1 MQMNTSELIRFQAQ
15 ANIMKALAHPTRLF
29 IVNELAHAAK
39 CVCELTDKIGADVS
53 TVSKHLSIMK
63 NAGIVGFE
71 KRGTNIY
78 YSLKMR
84 CVLNFFTCV
93 NEVLRQNADGQL
105 QFAKILTPQTHL
117 STGLTGS
124 NDVVP

>member
-1 MQMNTSELIRFQAQ
+1 MNKTEVIQFQAQ

-29 IVNELAHAAK
+29 IVNELSNAAK

-63 NAGIVGFE
+63 NAGIVDFE

-93 NEVLRQNADGQL
+93 NEVLKKNADGQL
-105 QFAKILTPQTHL
+105 QFSQML
-117 STGLTGS
+117 SPANRISGS
-124 NDVVP
+124 NDAVA